1 MKRIDEKLS
10 TAAKVAIGA
19 LIYQQVKKMKADI
32 KTANQKADDANR
44 EVERKN
50 KEIKDL
56 EKRVTTVAAAGED
69 IGKALQQMKKSDGL
83 DTSQLDQIRKLI
95 RKEVGRILFDIY
107 KIILHFVI

>member
-32 KTANQKADDANR
+32 KAAKDDAKKATDNLTR
-44 EVERKN
+44 SEKERKDL
-50 KEIKDL
+50 KTKCDQLDQKLKDQKPQDVEL
-56 EKRVTTVAAAGED
+56 TLQ
-69 IGKALQQMKKSDGL
+69 GKH
-83 DTSQLDQIRKLI
+83 LDQIRGLI

-107 KIILHFVI
+107 KLRTAWAKR